1 MAWGQIAATLIGA
14 AAGAAAGAYQT
25 KKQTLLKQ
33 NATLQALV
41 NQQAI
46 TNQFTGD
53 TANRRQTSKGL
64 AEAHNISEMNNVPQ
78 NDTTKGNYLNQFDK
92 VNSSFGYNQGY
103 NQGLA
108 NQQAIDNANRSNMEA
123 LSNAQLKQAGIDYDV
138 QAARNQAAMSGV
150 GNAIKAAGT
159 IGNPFKS
166 NKQSGNIMANK
177 SAMSMQ
183 GQPYSNQELSMSDE
197 SCKEAPVNNDSGLPE
212 ADIEDSL
219 RQLETVLYQ
228 YKDPSIPGCDDE
240 EHCGTTAQSLE
251 KTELF
256 KDCVVEGEDGY
267 KRIDQW
273 KLNEA
278 LTAGL
283 AQLQREVD
291 ELEAQDETNG

>member
-25 KKQTLLKQ
+25 KKQVMMKQ
-33 NATLQALV
+33 NAALKALV

-53 TANRRQTSKGL
+53 VANRRQTGKGL
-64 AEAHNISEMNNVPQ
+64 AEAHNVAEMNNVPQ
-78 NDTTKGNYLNQFDK
+78 NDTTKGNYLNQFAE
-92 VNSSFGYNQGY
+92 VNPSYDYNQGY
-103 NQGLA
+103 NQGLS

-138 QAARNQAAMSGV
+138 QAARNQATMSGI
-150 GNAIKAAGT
+150 GNAIKTANT

-166 NKQSGNIMANK
+166 NNSQQNNTL
-177 SAMSMQ
+177 SMQ
-183 GQPYSNQELSMSDE
+183 DPRFANQELATSDE
-197 SCKEAPVNNDSGLPE
+197 NAKESPVNNGSGLPE

-219 RQLETVLYQ
+219 RQLSTVLYK
-228 YKDPSIPGCDDE
+228 YKDPTIPGCDDE

-251 KTELF
+251 KTDLF

-267 KRIDQW
+267 KRVDQW
-273 KLNEA
+273 KLQEA
-278 LTAGL
+278 LTAGI
-283 AQLQREVD
+283 AQLQREID
-291 ELEAQDETNG
+291 ELEGESTNEDNA

>member
-25 KKQTLLKQ
+25 KKQALMKQ
-33 NATLQALV
+33 NATLKALV

-53 TANRRQTSKGL
+53 AANRRQTSKGL

-78 NDTTKGNYLNQFDK
+78 NDTTKGNYLNQFDE
-92 VNSSFGYNQGY
+92 VNPSFGYNQGY

-123 LSNAQLKQAGIDYDV
+123 LSNAQLKQAGVDYDV
-138 QAARNQAAMSGV
+138 AAARNQATMSGI
-150 GNAIKAAGT
+150 GNAIKTAST
-159 IGNPFKS
+159 IGNPFKQQ
-166 NKQSGNIMANK
+166 KQDQMAT
-177 SAMSMQ
+177 
-183 GQPYSNQELSMSDE
+183 SDE
-197 SCKEAPVNNDSGLPE
+197 ELKEPINNDSGLPE

-251 KTELF
+251 KTDLF

-278 LTAGL
+278 LTAGM
-283 AQLQREVD
+283 AQLQREID
-291 ELEAQDETNG
+291 ELEQEEQDEVNA